1 MKYILMSINQI
12 GDTGVI
18 LQKLEIELKS
28 YGEYKGQYRG
38 AAKFANEKGETTVV
52 LLPEH
57 CDAIF
62 ELCSDA
68 ILKQSAEIAKAMIM
82 PIVVQKALEN
92 NQPNPINT

>member
-1 MKYILMSINQI
+1 
-12 GDTGVI
+12 VI

-62 ELCSDA
+62 EMPSLSSL
-68 ILKQSAEIAKAMIM
+68 LKSLK
-82 PIVVQKALEN
+82 P
-92 NQPNPINT
+92 